1 MRYSATLILCFV
13 LLGTTRDALPQSA
26 EAHLLSRATYGARP
40 ADLERA
46 RTLGIEK
53 WLDEQLAPDRI
64 DDARTEDAL
73 AQFAGLRMSFT
84 ELSQTYA
91 PNGNGEKR
99 PQQLLQELV
108 GAKLTRAVY
117 TERQLEE
124 VMTDFWF
131 NHFNVFFG
139 DGPVRYLVADYEEK
153 AIRAHVFGKFYDML
167 RATAQHPAMLVYLD
181 NAMSNSR
188 RGVNENY
195 ARELLELHTLGV
207 DGGYTEED
215 VREIARAFTGWTV
228 VRAGARAGM
237 GAGGGNRSG
246 RGTREPGTFQFV
258 RVLHDDGEKRV
269 LGRTLGAGRGVE
281 DGEEVLQLL
290 ASHPAT
296 AKFIATK
303 LVQRFVNDDPPAD
316 FVNELASV
324 FTKTDGDLRAVT
336 RALFTSPRFYEA
348 RHVNA
353 KVKTPFELV
362 ASALR
367 VSNAEFRF
375 TPQLA
380 QTLRTLGQ
388 LPYTETAPTGFPA
401 ASDEW
406 VNSGA
411 MLNRINFGIAL
422 ANNRMNGVRT
432 NWDATRGDA
441 AQVLGSPEFQRR

>member
-1 MRYSATLILCFV
+1 MRYSAILTLCLALPV
-13 LLGTTRDALPQSA
+13 AAGDALAQTA
-26 EAHLLSRATYGARP
+26 EAHLLSRATYGARA
-40 ADLERA
+40 ADLERV
-46 RTLGIEK
+46 RVMGVEK
-53 WLDEQLAPDRI
+53 WVDHQLEAADI
-64 DDARTEDAL
+64 DDARVDAAL
-73 AQFAGLRMSFT
+73 MQFEGLRLSFT

-91 PNGNGEKR
+91 PNGMGEKR
-99 PQQLLQELV
+99 PQQLLLELV

-117 TERQLEE
+117 SERQLEE

-139 DGPVRYLVADYEEK
+139 DGPVRYLVADYEK
-153 AIRAHVFGKFYDML
+153 NAIRAHVFGNFYDLL

-207 DGGYTEED
+207 DGGYSED
-215 VREIARAFTGWTV
+215 DVQEIARAFTGWTV
-228 VRAGARAGM
+228 VRAGAGARAGE
-237 GAGGGNRSG
+237 GRGNRPG
-246 RGTREPGTFQFV
+246 RAAREPGTFQFV
-258 RVLHDDGEKRV
+258 RQLHDDSAKTI
-269 LGRTLGAGRGVE
+269 LGRAFPAGRGVE
-281 DGEEVLQLL
+281 DGEEVLRML
-290 ASHPAT
+290 AAHPST
-296 AKFIATK
+296 AKFIANK

-316 FVNELASV
+316 FVSELADV

-367 VSNAEFRF
+367 VSDAEFRF

-432 NWDATRGDA
+432 KWDPARGDA